1 MVAEGN
7 TWPNVG
13 KRRSTNS
20 DVPEVSWWEQDPR
33 RRLAFEAR
41 YIGRKWE
48 TIAKQIGAAR
58 DTIDGWRRTPEWKAE
73 FEARDKQSVEDGRQ
87 AYRTALR
94 LLIEAGP
101 VMVRKLLKLAHTA
114 NEKQAVQLSA
124 TKDVLNRAG
133 LAFRP
138 EMIADD
144 ERDEEWKREM
154 LDDPQ

>member
-1 MVAEGN
+1 MAKRKRANPDEL
-7 TWPNVG
+7 PN
-13 KRRSTNS
+13 
-20 DVPEVSWWEQDPR
+20 WWEADPR

-41 YIGRKWE
+41 YIGHSWDE
-48 TIAKQIGAAR
+48 IAKQIGVAR
-58 DTIDGWRRTPEWKAE
+58 NTLHVWRSSNEWKAE
-73 FEARDKQSVEDGRQ
+73 FESRDKQSVEEGRE

-101 VMVRKLLKLAHTA
+101 VMVRHLLQMAQTA
-114 NEKQAVQLSA
+114 GPTQNVRLSA
-124 TKDVLNRAG
+124 TKDALNRAG

-138 EMIADD
+138 EMVADD